1 MVSSAVA
8 EHQLGTSPL
17 YRAPPT
23 PAGLRWRNV
32 AGY

>member
-1 MVSSAVA
+1 MVSSSAA
-8 EHQLGTSPL
+8 EHQPWTSPL
-17 YRAPPT
+17 YRAPTT